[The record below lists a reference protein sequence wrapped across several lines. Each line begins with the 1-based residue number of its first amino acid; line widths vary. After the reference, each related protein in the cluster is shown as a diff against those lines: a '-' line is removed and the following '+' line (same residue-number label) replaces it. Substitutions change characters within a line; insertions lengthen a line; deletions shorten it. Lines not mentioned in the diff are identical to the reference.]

1 MTRRL
6 QTLRSRVIRIT
17 RSKYQMSESKTH
29 KRIKNKMAGSK
40 GKTEVK
46 LRSGRRLDALSG
58 NRVGTEVERQG
69 PRAIG
74 KAVGR
79 LKEAKRTGVALGV
92 KLSVP
97 QKDINTGISEMKKQ
111 GVPRRVQ
118 NLGNTRSTYVR
129 PSSAKPN
136 ASRGRRSR
144 KDRLAP

>member
-1 MTRRL
+1 
-6 QTLRSRVIRIT
+6 
-17 RSKYQMSESKTH
+17 MSESKTH

-69 PRAIG
+69 PTIG

-97 QKDINTGISEMKKQ
+97 QKDMNTGISEMKKQ
-111 GVPRRVQ
+111 GVLGRVQ

-136 ASRGRRSR
+136 ASRGR
-144 KDRLAP
+144 